1 MKFFIIIK
9 QHSQRVE
16 NKNFLEVHGKPL
28 WRHLIDTLKH
38 EDVYIDTDSNH
49 ILDACRSID
58 YITCY
63 KRLDK
68 HINLENDPNFKVS
81 PAILM
86 IDRFLDNYVRHENE
100 IIVTPHVTSP
110 FIKIQTIKDAAQ
122 KLEDGYDSVQA
133 CTAHKEFC
141 YFQNRP
147 VNFDPNVIQ
156 KTQDLEP
163 VKLGNGAFFIFT
175 KKIFKKHMH
184 RTGSN
189 PFLYPIS
196 MPESIE
202 IDTYEDLKL
211 ARTWKND

>member
-1 MKFFIIIK
+1 M
-9 QHSQRVE
+9 S
-16 NKNFLEVHGKPL
+16 
-28 WRHLIDTLKH
+28 
-38 EDVYIDTDSNH
+38 
-49 ILDACRSID
+49 ILR
-58 YITCY
+58 
-63 KRLDK
+63 
-68 HINLENDPNFKVS
+68 E
-81 PAILM
+81 
-86 IDRFLDNYVRHENE
+86 
-100 IIVTPHVTSP
+100 TPIRKTV
-110 FIKIQTIKDAAQ
+110 IR
-122 KLEDGYDSVQA
+122 G
-133 CTAHKEFC
+133 
-141 YFQNRP
+141 NRP
-147 VNFDPNVIQ
+147 VNFDTNVIQ